1 MKPLNTFLIIF
12 IDNKINGKKI
22 LIIEDDK
29 SVAKLVSTYF
39 LNEKWNVNVV
49 HDGEDGL
56 ENAYENS
63 YDLIVLDLM
72 LPKLSGLEFIKEYRL
87 EFNTPVIMLTARITE
102 SDIVKGLDLGADDYV
117 TKPFSPRELVS
128 RVKAIFRRIE
138 KQNLFAERKYIQIK
152 NLNIDIDLQKV
163 KINDKKIDLT
173 PKEFEILKNLCS
185 YPGKIYSR
193 QEIIDTSFGMD
204 FDGFDRT
211 IDTHIANLRKKLR
224 IADNH
229 YEYIESV
236 YGLGYRLI
244 DEE

>member
-1 MKPLNTFLIIF
+1 MAKN
-12 IDNKINGKKI
+12 I

-29 SVAKLVSTYF
+29 SVAQLVSTYF
-39 LNEKWNVNVV
+39 LNEKWEVEMV
-49 HDGEDGL
+49 HNGEDGL

-128 RVKAIFRRIE
+128 RVKAVFRRID
-138 KQNLFAERKYIQIK
+138 KQNLFAERKYFQIK
-152 NLNIDIDLQKV
+152 NLNIDIDLQMA
-163 KINDKKIDLT
+163 KINDKKVDLT

-193 QEIIDTSFGMD
+193 QEIIDTCFGID

-211 IDTHIANLRKKLR
+211 IDTHIANLSKKLR
-224 IADNH
+224 NDDNH
-229 YEYIESV
+229 NEYIESV

>member
-1 MKPLNTFLIIF
+1 MAKN
-12 IDNKINGKKI
+12 I

-29 SVAKLVSTYF
+29 SVAQLVSTYF
-39 LNEKWNVNVV
+39 LNEKWEVEMV
-49 HDGEDGL
+49 HNGEDGL

-128 RVKAIFRRIE
+128 RVKAVFRRID
-138 KQNLFAERKYIQIK
+138 KQNLFAERKYFHIK
-152 NLNIDIDLQKV
+152 NLNIDIDLQMA
-163 KINDKKIDLT
+163 KINDKKVDLT

-193 QEIIDTSFGMD
+193 QEIIDTCFGID

-224 IADNH
+224 NDDNH
-229 YEYIESV
+229 NEYIESV

>member
-1 MKPLNTFLIIF
+1 MPEMDGFQVLR
-12 IDNKINGKKI
+12 KIRESSDI
-22 LIIEDDK
+22 
-29 SVAKLVSTYF
+29 
-39 LNEKWNVNVV
+39 
-49 HDGEDGL
+49 
-56 ENAYENS
+56 
-63 YDLIVLDLM
+63 
-72 LPKLSGLEFIKEYRL
+72 
-87 EFNTPVIMLTARITE
+87 PVIMLTARITE
-102 SDIVKGLDLGADDYV
+102 IDIVKGLDLGADDYV

-128 RVKAIFRRIE
+128 RVKAVFRRIE
-138 KQNLFAERKYIQIK
+138 KQNLFAERKSIQIK

-163 KINDKKIDLT
+163 KINDKRIDLT

>member
-1 MKPLNTFLIIF
+1 MAKN
-12 IDNKINGKKI
+12 I

-29 SVAKLVSTYF
+29 SVAQLVSTYF
-39 LNEKWNVNVV
+39 LNEKWEVEMV
-49 HDGEDGL
+49 HNGEDGL

-128 RVKAIFRRIE
+128 RVKAVFRRID
-138 KQNLFAERKYIQIK
+138 KQNLFTERKYFQIK
-152 NLNIDIDLQKV
+152 NLNIDIDLQMA
-163 KINDKKIDLT
+163 KINDKKVDLT

-193 QEIIDTSFGMD
+193 QEIIDTCFGID

-224 IADNH
+224 NDDNH
-229 YEYIESV
+229 NEYIESV